1 MKLDDM
7 MEFSTEKTISKILHE
22 SEKVK
27 SVFLCMNEG
36 QTDLQESV
44 DCKIAI
50 LVYSGCGSVFTNGE
64 EQEIAEKDLV
74 LFERDEPRTLKA
86 KTKLTA
92 VVTFINQ

>member
-7 MEFSTEKTISKILHE
+7 IEFSTEKTISKILHE

-27 SVFLCMNEG
+27 SIFLCMNEG
-36 QTDLQESV
+36 QADLQESV

-50 LVYSGCGSVFTNGE
+50 LVHSRCGSVSTNE
-64 EQEIAEKDLV
+64 EEHEIAEKDLV
-74 LFERDEPRTLKA
+74 LFEKDEPRTLKA

-92 VVTFINQ
+92 VVTFIKK

>member
-7 MEFSTEKTISKILHE
+7 IEFSTEKTISKILHE

-36 QTDLQESV
+36 QADLQESV

-50 LVYSGCGSVFTNGE
+50 LVHSGCGSVSANE
-64 EQEIAEKDLV
+64 EEHEIAEKDLV
-74 LFERDEPRTLKA
+74 LFEKDEPRTLKA

-92 VVTFINQ
+92 VVTFIKK